1 MSDDA
6 KLAAAWR
13 ARHETP
19 AYEPGVLR
27 YQVGVKEDVDEPWAA
42 CLLDLAPRR
51 TMLPAPVRRQQT
63 RAGRRTLRQAIRA
76 RLPRLELRGVR

>member
-1 MSDDA
+1 MSDTTT
-6 KLAAAWR
+6 LLAAWR
-13 ARHETP
+13 TRDTIP
-19 AYEPGVLR
+19 AYLP
-27 YQVGVKEDVDEPWAA
+27 DVPDDAIEPWAA